1 MTKIRPLLY
10 IFRIPNVS
18 EFVQTNVR
26 ERCYFKVNSI
36 LQNLVK
42 AQFVFLI
49 LCAQVR
55 NSVISFYSR
64 AFSFSSTVTG
74 KHTEDAAVG
83 RGGENHCYGHK
94 KEAQYV

>member
-1 MTKIRPLLY
+1 MYRPCV
-10 IFRIPNVS
+10 FN
-18 EFVQTNVR
+18 
-26 ERCYFKVNSI
+26 
-36 LQNLVK
+36 K

-64 AFSFSSTVTG
+64 AVSFSSTVTG

-83 RGGENHCYGHK
+83 RGGENYCYGHK
-94 KEAQYV
+94 ERTTICLILLSEQKAASRWILIGPYLDQD